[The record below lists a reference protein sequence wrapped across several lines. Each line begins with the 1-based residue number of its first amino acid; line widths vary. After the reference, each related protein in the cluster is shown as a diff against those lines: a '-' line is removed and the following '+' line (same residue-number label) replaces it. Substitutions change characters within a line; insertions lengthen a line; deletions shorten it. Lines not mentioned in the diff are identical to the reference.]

1 MDENENIKN
10 ESKSAELVE
19 LVRKGAYTVE
29 DLEEAL
35 EALKTADSEAEP
47 TKEDAEALYGIKFAD
62 KQGE

>member
-1 MDENENIKN
+1 MDKNENIENEN
-10 ESKSAELVE
+10 KSEELVE
-19 LVRKGAYTVE
+19 LVQKGAYTEE
-29 DLEEAL
+29 DLQEAL